1 MSLITGSRD
10 AISDVVQLLVKK
22 MKERH
27 QELND
32 SDVERERTMKIVV
45 ANSTIGMVIGKG
57 GETVEQMKQRSGT
70 NILISKKG
78 EEKTPER
85 MITLVGESRSNQIA
99 LDMILEKVNKTCSLD
114 LKFFLFILSQIAED
128 PNSGSCTN
136 INYGPSEDSSGAAY
150 PSYGYSAGPTKPAS
164 IASTP
169 G

>member
-99 LDMILEKVNKTCSLD
+99 LDMILEKVNKT
-114 LKFFLFILSQIAED
+114 
-128 PNSGSCTN
+128 
-136 INYGPSEDSSGAAY
+136 
-150 PSYGYSAGPTKPAS
+150 
-164 IASTP
+164 
-169 G
+169 

>member
-114 LKFFLFILSQIAED
+114 FNFFSVHSFLD
-128 PNSGSCTN
+128 C
-136 INYGPSEDSSGAAY
+136 
-150 PSYGYSAGPTKPAS
+150 
-164 IASTP
+164 
-169 G
+169 

>member
-1 MSLITGSRD
+1 MSLITGNRD

-27 QELND
+27 RELND
-32 SDVERERTMKIVV
+32 SDPERERTMKIVV

-78 EEKTPER
+78 EEKSPER

-99 LDMILEKVNKTCSLD
+99 LDMILEKVKQ
-114 LKFFLFILSQIAED
+114 ILWI
-128 PNSGSCTN
+128 
-136 INYGPSEDSSGAAY
+136 
-150 PSYGYSAGPTKPAS
+150 
-164 IASTP
+164 
-169 G
+169 

>member
-99 LDMILEKVNKTCSLD
+99 LDMILEKVNKARSLD
-114 LKFFLFILSQIAED
+114 FNFFSVHSFLD
-128 PNSGSCTN
+128 C
-136 INYGPSEDSSGAAY
+136 
-150 PSYGYSAGPTKPAS
+150 
-164 IASTP
+164 
-169 G
+169 

>member
-32 SDVERERTMKIVV
+32 SDTERERTMKIVV

-78 EEKTPER
+78 EEKSPER

-99 LDMILEKVNKTCSLD
+99 LDMILEKVKL
-114 LKFFLFILSQIAED
+114 ILWI
-128 PNSGSCTN
+128 
-136 INYGPSEDSSGAAY
+136 
-150 PSYGYSAGPTKPAS
+150 
-164 IASTP
+164 
-169 G
+169 

>member
-32 SDVERERTMKIVV
+32 SDTERERTMKIVV

-78 EEKTPER
+78 EEKSPER

-99 LDMILEKVNKTCSLD
+99 LDMILEKVKQ
-114 LKFFLFILSQIAED
+114 ILWI
-128 PNSGSCTN
+128 
-136 INYGPSEDSSGAAY
+136 
-150 PSYGYSAGPTKPAS
+150 
-164 IASTP
+164 
-169 G
+169 

>member
-1 MSLITGSRD
+1 MSLITGTRD

-32 SDVERERTMKIVV
+32 SDTERERTMKIVV

-114 LKFFLFILSQIAED
+114 LLLS
-128 PNSGSCTN
+128 C
-136 INYGPSEDSSGAAY
+136 
-150 PSYGYSAGPTKPAS
+150 
-164 IASTP
+164 
-169 G
+169 

>member
-78 EEKTPER
+78 EEKSPER

-99 LDMILEKVNKTCSLD
+99 LDMILEKVKQ
-114 LKFFLFILSQIAED
+114 ILWI
-128 PNSGSCTN
+128 
-136 INYGPSEDSSGAAY
+136 
-150 PSYGYSAGPTKPAS
+150 
-164 IASTP
+164 
-169 G
+169 

>member
-32 SDVERERTMKIVV
+32 SDTERERTMKIVV

-78 EEKTPER
+78 EEKSPER

-99 LDMILEKVNKTCSLD
+99 LDMILEKVIHILWI
-114 LKFFLFILSQIAED
+114 LFFI
-128 PNSGSCTN
+128 
-136 INYGPSEDSSGAAY
+136 
-150 PSYGYSAGPTKPAS
+150 
-164 IASTP
+164 
-169 G
+169 

>member
-1 MSLITGSRD
+1 MMSKNNEHYPGTQVNLKKKLMLNLSFVQDRVSLITGNKD

-32 SDVERERTMKIVV
+32 SDTERERTMKIVV

-78 EEKTPER
+78 EEKSPER

-99 LDMILEKVNKTCSLD
+99 LDMILEKVKHILWIE
-114 LKFFLFILSQIAED
+114 FF
-128 PNSGSCTN
+128 C
-136 INYGPSEDSSGAAY
+136 
-150 PSYGYSAGPTKPAS
+150 
-164 IASTP
+164 
-169 G
+169 

>member
-1 MSLITGSRD
+1 MSLITGTRD

-32 SDVERERTMKIVV
+32 SDTERERTMKIVV

-99 LDMILEKVNKTCSLD
+99 LDMILEKVNKTCSLY
-114 LKFFLFILSQIAED
+114 LVLS
-128 PNSGSCTN
+128 C
-136 INYGPSEDSSGAAY
+136 
-150 PSYGYSAGPTKPAS
+150 
-164 IASTP
+164 
-169 G
+169 

>member
-1 MSLITGSRD
+1 MSLITGTRD

-32 SDVERERTMKIVV
+32 SDTERERTMKIVV

-114 LKFFLFILSQIAED
+114 LSLS
-128 PNSGSCTN
+128 C
-136 INYGPSEDSSGAAY
+136 
-150 PSYGYSAGPTKPAS
+150 
-164 IASTP
+164 
-169 G
+169 

>member
-1 MSLITGSRD
+1 MSLITGTRD

-32 SDVERERTMKIVV
+32 SDTERERTMKIVV

-99 LDMILEKVNKTCSLD
+99 LDMILEKVKKTCSLD
-114 LKFFLFILSQIAED
+114 LVLS
-128 PNSGSCTN
+128 C
-136 INYGPSEDSSGAAY
+136 
-150 PSYGYSAGPTKPAS
+150 
-164 IASTP
+164 
-169 G
+169 

>member
-114 LKFFLFILSQIAED
+114 LNFFLFILS
-128 PNSGSCTN
+128 
-136 INYGPSEDSSGAAY
+136 
-150 PSYGYSAGPTKPAS
+150 
-164 IASTP
+164 
-169 G
+169 

>member
-114 LKFFLFILSQIAED
+114 FNFFPFHSFSD
-128 PNSGSCTN
+128 C
-136 INYGPSEDSSGAAY
+136 
-150 PSYGYSAGPTKPAS
+150 
-164 IASTP
+164 
-169 G
+169 

>member
-32 SDVERERTMKIVV
+32 NDTERERTMKIVV

-78 EEKTPER
+78 EEKSPER

-99 LDMILEKVNKTCSLD
+99 LDMILEKVKQ
-114 LKFFLFILSQIAED
+114 ILWI
-128 PNSGSCTN
+128 
-136 INYGPSEDSSGAAY
+136 
-150 PSYGYSAGPTKPAS
+150 
-164 IASTP
+164 
-169 G
+169 

>member
-1 MSLITGSRD
+1 MSLITGTRD

-32 SDVERERTMKIVV
+32 SDTERERTMKIVV

-114 LKFFLFILSQIAED
+114 LFLF
-128 PNSGSCTN
+128 C
-136 INYGPSEDSSGAAY
+136 
-150 PSYGYSAGPTKPAS
+150 
-164 IASTP
+164 
-169 G
+169 

>member
-32 SDVERERTMKIVV
+32 SDTERERTMKIVV

-114 LKFFLFILSQIAED
+114 LNFFLFILS
-128 PNSGSCTN
+128 
-136 INYGPSEDSSGAAY
+136 
-150 PSYGYSAGPTKPAS
+150 
-164 IASTP
+164 
-169 G
+169 

>member
-99 LDMILEKVNKTCSLD
+99 LDMILEKVNKACSLD
-114 LKFFLFILSQIAED
+114 FNFSSVHSFLD
-128 PNSGSCTN
+128 C
-136 INYGPSEDSSGAAY
+136 
-150 PSYGYSAGPTKPAS
+150 
-164 IASTP
+164 
-169 G
+169 

>member
-114 LKFFLFILSQIAED
+114 RKFFPVHSFLD
-128 PNSGSCTN
+128 C
-136 INYGPSEDSSGAAY
+136 
-150 PSYGYSAGPTKPAS
+150 
-164 IASTP
+164 
-169 G
+169 

>member
-1 MSLITGSRD
+1 MSLITGNKD

-27 QELND
+27 RELND
-32 SDVERERTMKIVV
+32 SDTERERTMKIVV

-85 MITLVGESRSNQIA
+85 MITLVGEGRSNQIA
-99 LDMILEKVNKTCSLD
+99 LDMILEKVSKL
-114 LKFFLFILSQIAED
+114 
-128 PNSGSCTN
+128 
-136 INYGPSEDSSGAAY
+136 
-150 PSYGYSAGPTKPAS
+150 
-164 IASTP
+164 
-169 G
+169 

>member
-1 MSLITGSRD
+1 MSLITGTRD

-32 SDVERERTMKIVV
+32 SDTERERTMKIVV

-114 LKFFLFILSQIAED
+114 LILS
-128 PNSGSCTN
+128 C
-136 INYGPSEDSSGAAY
+136 
-150 PSYGYSAGPTKPAS
+150 
-164 IASTP
+164 
-169 G
+169 

>member
-32 SDVERERTMKIVV
+32 SDTERERTMKIVV

-78 EEKTPER
+78 EEKSPER

-99 LDMILEKVNKTCSLD
+99 LDMILEKVKH
-114 LKFFLFILSQIAED
+114 IIW
-128 PNSGSCTN
+128 
-136 INYGPSEDSSGAAY
+136 I
-150 PSYGYSAGPTKPAS
+150 
-164 IASTP
+164 
-169 G
+169 

>member
-99 LDMILEKVNKTCSLD
+99 LDMILEKVNKTYSLD
-114 LKFFLFILSQIAED
+114 LVLS
-128 PNSGSCTN
+128 C
-136 INYGPSEDSSGAAY
+136 
-150 PSYGYSAGPTKPAS
+150 
-164 IASTP
+164 
-169 G
+169 

>member
-1 MSLITGSRD
+1 MSLITGTRD

-32 SDVERERTMKIVV
+32 SDAERERTMKIVV

-99 LDMILEKVNKTCSLD
+99 LDMILEKVNKTYSLD
-114 LKFFLFILSQIAED
+114 LVLS
-128 PNSGSCTN
+128 C
-136 INYGPSEDSSGAAY
+136 
-150 PSYGYSAGPTKPAS
+150 
-164 IASTP
+164 
-169 G
+169 

>member
-1 MSLITGSRD
+1 MSLITGTRD

-32 SDVERERTMKIVV
+32 SDAERERTMKIVV

-78 EEKTPER
+78 EEKTLER

-99 LDMILEKVNKTCSLD
+99 LDMILEKVID
-114 LKFFLFILSQIAED
+114 FFSILIKI
-128 PNSGSCTN
+128 T
-136 INYGPSEDSSGAAY
+136 
-150 PSYGYSAGPTKPAS
+150 
-164 IASTP
+164 
-169 G
+169 